1 MARLLTTIVTGSL
14 TVSASSPALIVS
26 GGASIS
32 GSVSGSFFF
41 GDGRYLTNVTAS
53 AAAQALSAGTGLAFA
68 TGTTYDG
75 STARTIQLTT
85 PVTQANGGLGA
96 SIDGGDRWGL
106 LYKDTTT
113 TTAVLSSGSSGQ
125 ILQSNGSSI
134 ATWITAT
141 DANTASTIVKRG
153 GSGQIAVGEVTA
165 TGFTGSGANIT
176 NLNAGNVSS
185 GILNRANGG
194 WGESTALWQGPSIP
208 YLNSS
213 SAWSTTATSAR
224 GLVYIDGNG
233 IATYD
238 GGTERTL
245 VCMIPQGDTPV
256 NSIIRD
262 SGEYVAVS
270 GSVDSNYEFKVYGDL
285 GVTGTIYE
293 TSTIKIK
300 ENVKSLQDELSK
312 IMMTRPVEFDY
323 IESGIH
329 SVGFIAEELN
339 EVYPDAVMRND
350 DNEPIGVAYADMV
363 SPAIRALQ
371 QIAEKLDALTA
382 RVEALEKNANNG

>member
-96 SIDGGDRWGL
+96 SIAGGDRWGL

-113 TTAVLSSGSSGQ
+113 STAVLSSGSSGQ

-185 GILNRANGG
+185 GTL
-194 WGESTALWQGPSIP
+194 STARGGLGTNASGWSEGFVVWNSGFSSLSTPGLMYVDDASGNPS
-208 YLNSS
+208 
-213 SAWSTTATSAR
+213 AF
-224 GLVYIDGNG
+224 GGNG
-233 IATYD
+233 NYVIKMNANNAPASTIIQD
-238 GGTERTL
+238 NGAS
-245 VCMIPQGDTPV
+245 V
-256 NSIIRD
+256 SI
-262 SGEYVAVS
+262 S
-270 GSVDSNYEFKVYGDL
+270 GSLDNVYVLKVYGAL